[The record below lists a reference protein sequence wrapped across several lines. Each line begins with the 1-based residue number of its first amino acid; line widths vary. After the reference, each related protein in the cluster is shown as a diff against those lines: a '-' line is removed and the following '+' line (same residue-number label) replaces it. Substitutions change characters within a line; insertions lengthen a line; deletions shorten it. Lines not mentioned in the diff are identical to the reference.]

1 MKNTVRYLLIF
12 IGITSVA
19 LGAIGVFL
27 PLLPTTP
34 FILLALWCF
43 ARSSERF
50 HNWLMQHP
58 NFGPLITMW
67 YSDEGIPVSSRNRI
81 LALMWLS
88 LIISM
93 LIIAKLWSV
102 ALLSTI
108 GISVSW
114 LIHRKTRYS

>member
-1 MKNTVRYLLIF
+1 MKNTARYLLIF
-12 IGITSVA
+12 IGVTSVA

-58 NFGPLITMW
+58 NFGPLITQW
-67 YSDEGIPVSSRNRI
+67 HSDEGIPPSSRNRI
-81 LALMWLS
+81 ILLMWVS

-93 LIIAKLWSV
+93 LIIAKLWAV

-108 GISVSW
+108 GLSVSW
-114 LIHRKTRYS
+114 LINSKTRHQ

>member
-1 MKNTVRYLLIF
+1 MKNTARYLLIL
-12 IGITSVA
+12 IGVTSVA

-67 YSDEGIPVSSRNRI
+67 YSDEGIPASSRNRI
-81 LALMWLS
+81 LILMWLS

-93 LIIAKLWSV
+93 LIIAKLWAV

-114 LIHRKTRYS
+114 LIHRKTRYQ

>member
-1 MKNTVRYLLIF
+1 MKNTARYLLIF

-58 NFGPLITMW
+58 NFGPLITQW
-67 YSDEGIPVSSRNRI
+67 HSDEGIPPSSRNRI
-81 LALMWLS
+81 ILLMWLS

-93 LIIAKLWSV
+93 LIIAKLWAV

-108 GISVSW
+108 GLSVSW
-114 LIHRKTRYS
+114 LINSKTRHP